1 MWGAL
6 AVVTAGGLAFW
17 AGYTAN
23 KRQNEELQAQL
34 KDLTEKEK
42 RSAIERS
49 ISLQMEEIAYQQKE
63 ISDEQREEAIEQTK
77 IANEMRR
84 RSEVER
90 QNAQEAERNA
100 LESERRAVDASR
112 QAENQRLVAEQRR
125 EEAEQARSVADS
137 LSYIALARALG
148 NMATTQENAGNHELA
163 LLLAY
168 SAYTFTNRYGGD
180 VYQRAI
186 FESLSLVTNSNQSWK
201 VHTGPST
208 HMEWID
214 NKLGKFLTISNY
226 GELLEHRFENGRL
239 TSKVIFKDKAYDF
252 RDVVVFSN
260 GMKYVISR
268 TGEIIMFKPNDT
280 FVVQSIQGAI
290 HPLRIYPVNDVQLGV
305 VAENGM
311 YFIEQGNLHLDKV
324 IPFDIPITRVG
335 RKIHE
340 LYLFGDSDEML
351 VLDMNTWQVSRKKLP
366 FPERVFVYTCLR
378 QVGTDI
384 FGTTDGALI
393 VIDTQGKMTRLVGHR
408 SRVSKVTPMSRMA
421 EMLDDRLILVSS
433 SYDGTVKLWDLDNEK
448 PEGINVFS
456 SNDWVLFSVLDN
468 TGDYLWT
475 GDQKGNITRSLISV
489 SSMAR
494 FAKNELTRDFTKE
507 EWDYY
512 IGSNIPYESFKAGN

>member
-1 MWGAL
+1 MLGVL

-17 AGYTAN
+17 AGYSAN
-23 KRQNEELQAQL
+23 SRQNEELQAQL

-63 ISDEQREEAIEQTK
+63 ISDEQRLEAIEQTN

-84 RSEVER
+84 RSEIER
-90 QNAQEAERNA
+90 QNALEAERNA
-100 LESERRAVDASR
+100 LESERKAVDASH

-168 SAYTFTNRYGGD
+168 SAYTFINRYGGD

-186 FESLSLVTNSNQSWK
+186 YESLSLVTNSNQSWK
-201 VHTGPST
+201 VHTGPAT

-214 NKLGKFLTISNY
+214 GNAGRFLTISTY
-226 GELLEHRFENGRL
+226 GELLEHRFNNGRL
-239 TSKVIFKDKAYDF
+239 TTKEIFKDKAYDF

-268 TGEIIMFKPNDT
+268 TGEIFMFKPNDT
-280 FVVQSIQGAI
+280 FVVQPIQGAI
-290 HPLRIYPVNDVQLGV
+290 HPLSIYPVSDVQLGV
-305 VAENGM
+305 IAENGM
-311 YFIEQGNLHLDKV
+311 FFIEQGNLRLDKV
-324 IPFDIPITRVG
+324 IPFEIPISRSG
-335 RKIHE
+335 KKNRE
-340 LYLFGDSDEML
+340 LFLFGDSDEML
-351 VLDMNTWQVSRKKLP
+351 EVDMNTWQVTKKRLP
-366 FPERVFVYTCLR
+366 FPEKVFSYTIS
-378 QVGTDI
+378 QYGTDI
-384 FGTTDGALI
+384 FGTTDGVLI
-393 VIDTQGKMTRLVGHR
+393 EIDNQGKMTRLVGHR
-408 SRVSKVTPMSRMA
+408 SRASRVTPLSRMA
-421 EMLDDRLILVSS
+421 EMLNDRQILVSS

-448 PEGINVFS
+448 PEGVNVFS
-456 SNDWVLFSVLDN
+456 SNDWVLFSEVDN
-468 TGDYLWT
+468 SGDYLWT
-475 GDQKGNITRSLISV
+475 GDQKGNLTRSLISV
-489 SSMAR
+489 STLAQV
-494 FAKNELTRDFTKE
+494 AKNMLTRDFTKE

-512 IGSNIPYESFKAGN
+512 IGSNIPFESFKGR